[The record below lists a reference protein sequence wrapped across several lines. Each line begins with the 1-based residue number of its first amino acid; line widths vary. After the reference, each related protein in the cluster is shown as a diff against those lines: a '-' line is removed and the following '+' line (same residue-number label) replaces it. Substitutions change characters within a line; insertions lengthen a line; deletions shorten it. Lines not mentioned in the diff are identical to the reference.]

1 MTNKGI
7 SIFLP
12 KTEISWVKKYDLN
25 DYVDRNGKLKVKII
39 ANAQSGKPAT
49 ASLRQ
54 MYQDPMSAYVPKVF
68 IRLCH
73 LENLQ
78 NVYFVNFN

>member
-1 MTNKGI
+1 MTNKVFRFSYLNGN
-7 SIFLP
+7 FMG
-12 KTEISWVKKYDLN
+12 KKYDLN

-54 MYQDPMSAYVPKVF
+54 MYQDPMNAYVPKVF
-68 IRLCH
+68 IRDVS

-78 NVYFVNFN
+78 KCIS